1 MNHRLLV
8 SSKVASLALL
18 AALVFGGISIG
29 VYDTVSAQVP
39 DYTEDGLP
47 DDVPD
52 PEDMA
57 PPATATTT
65 ETTTGA
71 AESGADEQGVQA
83 AFDVAVCEGPLVI
96 EVRATGAQEVP
107 PVSTV
112 GTAFA
117 RFTFDESTGTLDFFV
132 TQFGFSANVVT
143 AAHIHRGPVGVN
155 GPIIHFISETGF
167 IQASGRL
174 FLSAADVADLRAGN
188 LYLNVHSVDFP
199 AGYARAQLILPA
211 C

>member
-1 MNHRLLV
+1 MNRRLLI

-29 VYDTVSAQVP
+29 AYDTVSAQEP
-39 DYTEDGLP
+39 EYTEDGLP
-47 DDVPD
+47 DDIPD
-52 PEDMA
+52 PEDLA
-57 PPATATTT
+57 PPATTSTT
-65 ETTTGA
+65 ETTMGSHESDA
-71 AESGADEQGVQA
+71 AEQGVQA
-83 AFDVAVCEGPLVI
+83 AFDIAVCEGPIVI

-117 RFTFDESTGTLDFFV
+117 RFTFDENTGTLDFFV

-143 AAHIHRGPVGVN
+143 AAHIHRGAVGVN
-155 GPIIHFISETGF
+155 GPIIHFISATGF

-174 FLSAADVADLRAGN
+174 QLSAADVADLKAGN
-188 LYLNVHSVDFP
+188 LYLNVHSVDYP
-199 AGYARAQLILPA
+199 AGYARAQLFLPA